1 MGKDYPAPSQKL
13 IYAGKSQLAT
23 HFRGLV
29 IIVFLL
35 KPERIVPW
43 DIFID
48 CSRLSLFHFVGCI
61 LEDEKIVSSYSID
74 EKKFIVV
81 MVKKAPAPASSAA
94 PSTPAKEEPKAT
106 TTDKKDDTQKSPVNT
121 STPTTPAKVDAPS
134 TAASASPQ
142 VAQAE
147 SNLVMGEGYNSMVQN
162 IMEMGYDREAVV
174 RALNASFNNPDRA
187 VEYLIMGIPE
197 TAVQDRPAPVGGNDQ
212 SGESRTGANAPA
224 PAAVIPGDAGAD
236 DMSPLEFLRGQSQ
249 FNQMRSVIQQNPE
262 MLNAVLQQI
271 GHTNPALL
279 QLISENQ
286 EAFVNML
293 NESEDDRQAPVGE
306 DDVRANFG
314 GLLDGGSVPELTQ
327 QDREAI
333 ERVSSAFHR
342 VFVR

>member
-1 MGKDYPAPSQKL
+1 MGFFANFL
-13 IYAGKSQLAT
+13 
-23 HFRGLV
+23 HFSS
-29 IIVFLL
+29 FL
-35 KPERIVPW
+35 
-43 DIFID
+43 
-48 CSRLSLFHFVGCI
+48 VGCI
-61 LEDEKIVSSYSID
+61 LEDEKIVSSYNID

-81 MVKKAPAPASSAA
+81 MVKKAPAPATSAA

-106 TTDKKDDTQKSPVNT
+106 TTDKKDDSQKSPVA
-121 STPTTPAKVDAPS
+121 SSPTTPAKVDAPS

-197 TAVQDRPAPVGGNDQ
+197 TAAQDRPAPVGGNEQ
-212 SGESRTGANAPA
+212 SGAPITGGGNAPA
-224 PAAVIPGDAGAD
+224 PPAAIPGDAGAD

-306 DDVRANFG
+306 DDGRANFG
-314 GLLDGGSVPELTQ
+314 GLLEGSVPELTQ

-333 ERVSSAFHR
+333 ERVSFH
-342 VFVR
+342 VADVSSLIYWCIVSFS

>member
-13 IYAGKSQLAT
+13 IYAGKCDSAT

-35 KPERIVPW
+35 KPERIVSW
-43 DIFID
+43 DFSLISCDFLCFI
-48 CSRLSLFHFVGCI
+48 VGCI

-81 MVKKAPAPASSAA
+81 MVKKAPAPATSAA

-106 TTDKKDDTQKSPVNT
+106 TTDKKDDAQKPPVVSSN
-121 STPTTPAKVDAPS
+121 PTTPAKVDAPS

-224 PAAVIPGDAGAD
+224 PAPVAIPADAGAD

-293 NESEDDRQAPVGE
+293 NESEEDRQAPVGE
-306 DDVRANFG
+306 DDGRANFG
-314 GLLDGGSVPELTQ
+314 GLLEGSIPELTQ

-333 ERVSSAFHR
+333 ERVSYEPQRCF
-342 VFVR
+342 